1 MHGTIFVELRKYVV
15 AKLGSDGWPKL
26 LEEAGIP
33 NRAYLPLLS
42 YQDEEMTA
50 LVGAATKITG
60 ASTNEFLGDFGESI
74 AGDLIGMYPT
84 LVQGQWKTLD
94 LIENT
99 EQIIHAVVRK
109 NMPGASPPELRT
121 VRRSADEL
129 LLVYASQRMMCPLV
143 AGIIRGVAQ
152 YYGERITVGH
162 DQSCML
168 KGGSTCNFIITI
180 LRE

>member
-15 AKLGSDGWPKL
+15 AKLGPDGWPKL
-26 LEEAGIP
+26 LEESGTP
-33 NRAYLPLLS
+33 GRAYLPLLS

-50 LVGAATKITG
+50 LIAAATQITG
-60 ASTNEFLGDFGESI
+60 VSTTELLGDFGEFI
-74 AGDLIGMYPT
+74 AADLIGMYPT

-99 EQIIHAVVRK
+99 EQIIHTVVRR
-109 NMPGASPPELRT
+109 NMPGTSPPELRT

-129 LLVYASQRMMCPLV
+129 QLIYASQRMMCPLV

-152 YYGERITVGH
+152 HARR
-162 DQSCML
+162 
-168 KGGSTCNFIITI
+168 
-180 LRE
+180 LRSA